1 MGNFIQLHLLTNYG
15 PSNLNRDD
23 LGRPKTATVGGV
35 QRLRVSSQSLKR
47 AWRTSDTFDK
57 AVCGVRTKEIGSCVA
72 EALITS
78 RSLLE
83 IMEDIRSDKQRT
95 WDASDA
101 SKEHKPEWE
110 WAWKIAS
117 VFVDKMKKGNK
128 KDGED
133 ADDGFEEKSKK
144 DKKSN
149 VGKKTLKSEQM
160 VFYYPEEIERMN
172 KLIGVIKREKRAP
185 SEKEI
190 NALLVNKGEGIDV
203 GMFGRMMA
211 NSPGFNTEAAVQV
224 AHAFT
229 VHKTAVEDD
238 YFSAV
243 DDLNTQE
250 EHAGSAHIGE
260 AEFGAGLFYLYICI
274 DRALL
279 AENLDGNKDLAEKAI
294 QALVETAATVSP
306 TGKQNSFASRAYASY
321 ILAEKTDKQPRSLA
335 VAFLKPVKG
344 EDMLKVAVDTL
355 RETRERFGEAYGC
368 NDTPFEEVDTVKPSG
383 TLEKLIQFCVQS

>member
-1 MGNFIQLHLLTNYG
+1 
-15 PSNLNRDD
+15 
-23 LGRPKTATVGGV
+23 
-35 QRLRVSSQSLKR
+35 
-47 AWRTSDTFDK
+47 
-57 AVCGVRTKEIGSCVA
+57 
-72 EALITS
+72 
-78 RSLLE
+78 
-83 IMEDIRSDKQRT
+83 
-95 WDASDA
+95 
-101 SKEHKPEWE
+101 
-110 WAWKIAS
+110 
-117 VFVDKMKKGNK
+117 
-128 KDGED
+128 
-133 ADDGFEEKSKK
+133 
-144 DKKSN
+144 
-149 VGKKTLKSEQM
+149 
-160 VFYYPEEIERMN
+160 
-172 KLIGVIKREKRAP
+172 
-185 SEKEI
+185 
-190 NALLVNKGEGIDV
+190 
-203 GMFGRMMA
+203 
-211 NSPGFNTEAAVQV
+211 V

-279 AENLDGNKDLAEKAI
+279 TENLGGNKDLAEKAI